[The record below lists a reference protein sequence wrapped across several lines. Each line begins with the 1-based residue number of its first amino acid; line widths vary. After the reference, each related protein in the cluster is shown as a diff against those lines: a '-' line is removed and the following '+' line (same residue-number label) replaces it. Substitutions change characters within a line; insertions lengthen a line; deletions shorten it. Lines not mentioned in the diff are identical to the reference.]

1 MFQAATLVLAG
12 LAALAPLGADASLT
26 HGSRRSSRHNSRALN
41 RRANNATASASGSAG
56 KCRSHKP
63 TTAISL
69 ASALPTASTSA
80 AADRAAETSAAA
92 SAATSKSASASS
104 TGKASSAAAATS
116 TKKASA
122 TSSSSAAES
131 SSTSSSS
138 SSSSSGSLKAALFPV
153 DDTSSWTMA
162 SALEGAVK
170 LTTDALNIVSEIKSI
185 SNPIKT
191 QSGRTAMQASFP
203 KGNWGLN
210 KGISGG
216 MSWYGQGQTSSSDWN
231 NAKEMTFGYGIY
243 FTDDFAF
250 NKGGKLPGLYF
261 GTSEDNARGCSGG
274 NRDTDCASVRL
285 MWRTDGKGEA
295 YTYLPNPEV
304 SSKFN
309 ANKVLCDV
317 APESDCNDTYGAS
330 VGRGAFSFKSG
341 AWNDVAMRVQLNDGS
356 EANGEIEIYFN
367 GESKIKVDGLI
378 ISSSDATRAQ
388 GIMAQSFFGG
398 SDSSWASPQDQD
410 IYFSDFSV
418 AITKTF

>member
-1 MFQAATLVLAG
+1 MFPAATLVLAG
-12 LAALAPLGADASLT
+12 LAAIAPLCADASLT

-41 RRANNATASASGSAG
+41 QRRANNATASGSTG

-63 TTAISL
+63 TAISL
-69 ASALPTASTSA
+69 SSDLPTASVALSA
-80 AADRAAETSAAA
+80 TGANRAAQTTASA

-104 TGKASSAAAATS
+104 THEASSASATSS

-122 TSSSSAAES
+122 TSSSSAAAA
-131 SSTSSSS
+131 SSTSS

-153 DDTSSWTMA
+153 ADTSSWTMA
-162 SALEGAVK
+162 SALEGAVQ
-170 LTTDALNIVSEIKSI
+170 LSTDALNIVSEIKAI
-185 SNPIKT
+185 SNPITT
-191 QSGRTAMQASFP
+191 QSGRTAMQATFP

-210 KGISGG
+210 KGINGG
-216 MSWYGQGQTSSSDWN
+216 MSWYGQGQTSTKEWN

-261 GTSEDNARGCSGG
+261 GTSEENARGCSGG

-304 SSKFN
+304 SSQFD
-309 ANKVLCDV
+309 ANKVICNV

-330 VGRGAFSFKSG
+330 IGRGAFDFASG
-341 AWNDVAMRVQLNDGS
+341 SWNDVAMRVLLNDGS
-356 EANGEIEIYFN
+356 EANGEIEIYLN
-367 GESKIKVDGLI
+367 GESKIKVSGLI

-398 SDSSWASPQDQD
+398 TSP
-410 IYFSDFSV
+410 IPLSIMLFV
-418 AITKTF
+418 